1 MYKTQADEIKD
12 WLRAYVNNEKEID
25 ELLEKIRELRGR
37 ATSIGAQE
45 ITDMPKAP
53 INITDSMAEYMV
65 RLDSMERQV
74 QDMIRAHKSSKK
86 ALEEVLDKM
95 ESLKQK
101 KIIRCRYI
109 YGMEWSDVIYQCYH
123 EKPDYQ
129 MKLRAYSKRV
139 YRDHDRAL
147 LEMARKWTEK

>member
-1 MYKTQADEIKD
+1 MNT
-12 WLRAYVNNEKEID
+12 EKHLD
-25 ELLEKIRELRGR
+25 ELLERIRELRAR

-53 INITDSMAEYMV
+53 TNTKDSMAEYMV
-65 RLDSMERQV
+65 RLDGMERQV
-74 QDMIRAHKSSKK
+74 RDLIEAHKIGKK
-86 ALEEVLDKM
+86 ALEEVLARM
-95 ESLKQK
+95 ESQKQR

-109 YGMEWSDVIYQCYH
+109 YGMEWADVIHECYH

-129 MKLRAYSKRV
+129 EKLRAYSKRV

-147 LEMARKWTEK
+147 LEMARKWSDK

>member
-1 MYKTQADEIKD
+1 MYKNQADEIRD
-12 WLRAYVNNEKEID
+12 WLKAYVRNEKEID
-25 ELLEKIRELRGR
+25 ELLERIREFRAR

-53 INITDSMAEYMV
+53 TSTKDTMAEYMV

-86 ALEEVLDKM
+86 ALEDVLERM
-95 ESLKQK
+95 ESIKQRR
-101 KIIRCRYI
+101 IITYRYI
-109 YGMEWSDVIYQCYH
+109 HGMEWSDVIYQCYH
-123 EKPDYQ
+123 DKPDFQ
-129 MKLRAYSKRV
+129 AKLRAYSKRV

-147 LEMARKWTEK
+147 LEMARKWAEK